1 MNNFVLMLLIAMFLL
16 PAAWAVEDVP
26 EVTENFDISDEDLFL
41 DLGLAIGGITSGRI
55 DPQAAGS
62 CEGSAICKQTG
73 SCSYKCFGAAG
84 GDYNFE
90 GCSGLVGLTICKFQ
104 GGPDACT
111 ARCLPNPF

>member
-16 PAAWAVEDVP
+16 SAAWAVEDVP

-62 CEGSAICKQTG
+62 CEGSLSVSRRAV
-73 SCSYKCFGAAG
+73 AATSAL
-84 GDYNFE
+84 E
-90 GCSGLVGLTICKFQ
+90 QREVTTISRAAVALW
-104 GGPDACT
+104 D
-111 ARCLPNPF
+111 